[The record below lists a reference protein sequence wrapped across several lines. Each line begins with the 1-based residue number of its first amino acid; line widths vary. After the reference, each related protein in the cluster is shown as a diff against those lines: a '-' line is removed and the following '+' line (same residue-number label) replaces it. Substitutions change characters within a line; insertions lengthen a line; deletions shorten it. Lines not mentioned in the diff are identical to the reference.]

1 MVMIDI
7 TLYFTFLASTSLL
20 LLCPSSSF
28 VVRPASGHA
37 EKLKVA
43 ASSSVGGSSGI
54 TQIKARG
61 QEDDHAAPAAGFL
74 GLLMDHRRLLKGRR
88 VASALLNPLKPFKQ
102 FKTI

>member
-1 MVMIDI
+1 MIDI

-61 QEDDHAAPAAGFL
+61 QEDDHAAPAAGFGKGL
-74 GLLMDHRRLLKGRR
+74 GDSFSKELKDALDEEFEKAALKLATS
-88 VASALLNPLKPFKQ
+88 ASE
-102 FKTI
+102 